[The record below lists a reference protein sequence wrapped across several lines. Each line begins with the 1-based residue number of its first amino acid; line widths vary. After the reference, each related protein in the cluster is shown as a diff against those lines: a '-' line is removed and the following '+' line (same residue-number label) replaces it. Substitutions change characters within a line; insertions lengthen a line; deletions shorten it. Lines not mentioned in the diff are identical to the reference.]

1 MKKLNNKG
9 MTTIEVILCFVLVVI
24 VTMSM
29 YETISTFNEK
39 RIEEESKSKI
49 YSYKNNITKE
59 IQDDLIKKGVIS
71 ASVATSTSTEQN
83 VWTATINLKDG
94 STKTLR
100 VTQQLVIA
108 EGSNDNSKIEYGSGS
123 DIITYVIPDVGEYK
137 DKTTGK
143 RIKNLTIGPNIVV
156 EAASG
161 VLTIDIPFSHPDL
174 QDNRYSIRIV
184 CPIDYVTQGSTDTVG
199 DFKLT

>member
-39 RIEEESKSKI
+39 RLEEETKSKI

-71 ASVATSTSTEQN
+71 ASVATSSSANQN
-83 VWTATINLKDG
+83 IWTANINLKDG
-94 STKTLR
+94 TTKTLK
-100 VTQQLVIA
+100 VTEQLTFT
-108 EGSNDNSKIEYGSGS
+108 EGSNENSKIEYGVSGGDMVS
-123 DIITYVIPDVGEYK
+123 YVLPDVGEYK
-137 DKTTGK
+137 DPSGN
-143 RIKNLTIGPNIVV
+143 IVKNL
-156 EAASG
+156 
-161 VLTIDIPFSHPDL
+161 
-174 QDNRYSIRIV
+174 
-184 CPIDYVTQGSTDTVG
+184 
-199 DFKLT
+199 K